1 MAKMCQ
7 SCMMPLSKDPQHG
20 GTNKDGS
27 KSLSYCSMCYDN
39 GEFRQKDMTAGQMQ
53 AFVVGKLI
61 EGGLPKFL
69 AKFFTRGI
77 PKLERWRNV

>member
-1 MAKMCQ
+1 MCQ
-7 SCMMPLSKDPQHG
+7 SCMMPLSKDPLQG
-20 GTNKDGS
+20 GSEADGS
-27 KSLSYCSMCYDN
+27 RSLSFCSMCYEG
-39 GEFRQKDMTAGQMQ
+39 GEFRQKDMTAEQMQ
-53 AFVVGKLI
+53 TFVAGKLI